1 MRRGHRIG
9 IIEPHASQSPF
20 LEYDERT
27 RRWRVWASFDDNV
40 DSGTFIDLYA
50 TGQSERVTLRS
61 DGMVE
66 NITILTGP
74 VAK

>member
-9 IIEPHASQSPF
+9 IIEPHSKQAPF

-27 RRWRVWASFDDNV
+27 RQWRVWASFDDNV
-40 DSGTFIDLYA
+40 DGGTYIVLYS
-50 TGQSERVTLRS
+50 TGQSERVTQRS

-74 VAK
+74 VA